1 MVDPIEAVLEVLK
14 SDADVAALAADRVSG
29 GELPRG
35 LVASMPQAAVVV
47 APAGGPGRR
56 GYMDFAQ
63 VRVDVDCYGA
73 TPKDAWMLHL
83 AVRTAL
89 KHMQRTVVNGV
100 LLHSAD
106 VTADGA
112 SGRDPDTD
120 WPVTV
125 SSYLLS
131 VAEIAVDAA

>member
-1 MVDPIEAVLEVLK
+1 MVDPIAAVRAVLRA
-14 SDADVAALAADRVSG
+14 DAAVAALVGDRVYG
-29 GELPRG
+29 GELPRAA
-35 LVASMPQAAVVV
+35 VDAMPRTAVVV
-47 APAGGPGRR
+47 SGAGGPGGG
-56 GYMDFAQ
+56 GYIDFAK
-63 VRVDVDCYGA
+63 VRLDVDCYGA
-73 TPKDAWMLHL
+73 TPKEAWQLHL

-89 KHMQRTVVNGV
+89 KHLRRTVVKGV

-106 VTADGA
+106 VSADGS